1 MIGGVNWE
9 THANATIRPEIRYDA
24 FNGVVAAAGLPFNDG
39 RIPAASSPAAPT
51 SSPTY

>member
-39 RIPAASSPAAPT
+39 RFEQPVLRRRRLHP
-51 SSPTY
+51 PTY